1 MLFAIKEKI
10 KITDLLRP
18 QKVQVYV
25 FLMDINN
32 ISNLNL
38 QLHEERIANSRP
50 GMVYVYVILN
60 IV

>member
-50 GMVYVYVILN
+50 GMRVAG
-60 IV
+60 